1 MKPMLKYS
9 GGKSKEIKFY
19 EKYFRIEYD
28 RYFEPF
34 FGGGA
39 TYFYFE
45 PNKAV
50 INDLNNKLISFYND
64 VKYNFNQLKL
74 ELNQLQY
81 IYEENQLEFETL
93 KKCNPNK
100 KIHNNNEDLY
110 YEMRKEF
117 NYPNGKYLH
126 GTVYYFINK
135 TAYSGMIR
143 YNKKGEFNVPYG
155 RYKNFNTNLI
165 TNKHY
170 ELLKNTEIYNLDYAK
185 IFEMATPN
193 DIMFLDPPYDC
204 IFNDYGNN
212 DGFNEEDQRRLAEE
226 YKNLNTRA
234 LMIVAKTPLTEELY
248 SKFIVEEYDKNYAVN
263 IRNRFKSEAKHIIIK
278 NY

>member
-1 MKPMLKYS
+1 MKPMLKYR

-81 IYEENQLEFETL
+81 IYEENQLEFEKL
-93 KKCNPNK
+93 KERNPNK

-117 NYPNGKYLH
+117 NYPSGKYLH

-204 IFNDYGNN
+204 VFNDYGND

>member
-1 MKPMLKYS
+1 MKPMLKYR

-50 INDLNNKLISFYND
+50 INDLNNKLIGFYND

-81 IYEENQLEFETL
+81 TYEQNQLEFETL
-93 KKCNPNK
+93 KKCNLNK

-117 NYPNGKYLH
+117 NYPSGKYLH

-204 IFNDYGNN
+204 VFNDYGND

-248 SKFIVEEYDKNYAVN
+248 SKFIVEEYNKNYAVN

>member
-1 MKPMLKYS
+1 MKPMLKYR

-50 INDLNNKLISFYND
+50 INDLNNKLIGFYND

-117 NYPNGKYLH
+117 NYPSGKYLH

-204 IFNDYGNN
+204 VFNDYGNN

>member
-1 MKPMLKYS
+1 MKPMLKYR

-50 INDLNNKLISFYND
+50 INDLNNKLIGFYND
-64 VKYNFNQLKL
+64 VKYNYNQLKL
-74 ELNQLQY
+74 ELSQLQY
-81 IYEENQLEFETL
+81 IYEENQLEFEKL
-93 KKCNPNK
+93 KERNPNK

-117 NYPNGKYLH
+117 NYPSGKYLH

-204 IFNDYGNN
+204 VFNDYGND

>member
-1 MKPMLKYS
+1 MKPMLKYR

-81 IYEENQLEFETL
+81 IYEENQLEFEKL
-93 KKCNPNK
+93 KERNPNK

-117 NYPNGKYLH
+117 NYPSGKYLH

-185 IFEMATPN
+185 IFEIATPN

-204 IFNDYGNN
+204 VFNDYGND

>member
-1 MKPMLKYS
+1 MKPMLKYR

-19 EKYFRIEYD
+19 EKYFRIEYN
-28 RYFEPF
+28 RFFEPF

-117 NYPNGKYLH
+117 NYPSGKYLH

-204 IFNDYGNN
+204 VFNDYGND

>member
-1 MKPMLKYS
+1 MKPMLKYR

-50 INDLNNKLISFYND
+50 INDLNNKLIGFYND

-117 NYPNGKYLH
+117 NYPSGKYLH

-204 IFNDYGNN
+204 VFNDYGND

>member
-1 MKPMLKYS
+1 MKPMLKYR

-28 RYFEPF
+28 RFFEPF

-50 INDLNNKLISFYND
+50 INDLNNKLIGFYND
-64 VKYNFNQLKL
+64 VKYNYNQLKL
-74 ELNQLQY
+74 ELSQLQY
-81 IYEENQLEFETL
+81 IYEENQLEFEKL
-93 KKCNPNK
+93 KERNPNK

-117 NYPNGKYLH
+117 NYPSGKYLH

-204 IFNDYGNN
+204 VFNDYGND

>member
-1 MKPMLKYS
+1 MKPMLKYR

-50 INDLNNKLISFYND
+50 INDLNNKLIGFYND

-81 IYEENQLEFETL
+81 IYEENQLEFEKL
-93 KKCNPNK
+93 KERNPNK

-117 NYPNGKYLH
+117 NYPSDKYLH
-126 GTVYYFINK
+126 GTIYYFINK

-204 IFNDYGNN
+204 VFNDYGND

>member
-1 MKPMLKYS
+1 MKPMLKYR

-19 EKYFRIEYD
+19 EKYFRIEYN
-28 RYFEPF
+28 RFFEPF

-81 IYEENQLEFETL
+81 IYEENQLEFEKL
-93 KKCNPNK
+93 KERNPNK

-110 YEMRKEF
+110 YEMREEF
-117 NYPNGKYLH
+117 NYPSGKYSH

-204 IFNDYGNN
+204 VFNDYGND

>member
-1 MKPMLKYS
+1 MKPMLKYR

-50 INDLNNKLISFYND
+50 INDLNNKLIGFYND
-64 VKYNFNQLKL
+64 VKYNYNQLKL
-74 ELNQLQY
+74 ELSQLQY
-81 IYEENQLEFETL
+81 IYEENQLKFEKL
-93 KKCNPNK
+93 KERNLNK

-117 NYPNGKYLH
+117 NYPSGKYLH

-204 IFNDYGNN
+204 VFNDYGNN

>member
-1 MKPMLKYS
+1 MKPMLKYR

-28 RYFEPF
+28 IYFEPF

-50 INDLNNKLISFYND
+50 INDLNNKLIGFYND
-64 VKYNFNQLKL
+64 VKYNYNQLKL
-74 ELNQLQY
+74 ELSQLQY
-81 IYEENQLEFETL
+81 IYEENQLEFEKL
-93 KKCNPNK
+93 KECNPNK

-117 NYPNGKYLH
+117 NYPSGKYLH

-143 YNKKGEFNVPYG
+143 YNKKDEFNVPYG

-204 IFNDYGNN
+204 VFNDYGND

>member
-1 MKPMLKYS
+1 MKPMLKYR

-50 INDLNNKLISFYND
+50 INDLNNKLIGFYND

-117 NYPNGKYLH
+117 NYPSGKYLH

-204 IFNDYGNN
+204 VFNDYGNN

-248 SKFIVEEYDKNYAVN
+248 SKFIVEEYNKNYAVN

>member
-50 INDLNNKLISFYND
+50 INDLNNKLIGFYND
-64 VKYNFNQLKL
+64 VKYNFNQLKI

-117 NYPNGKYLH
+117 NYPSGKYLH

-204 IFNDYGNN
+204 VFNDYGND

-234 LMIVAKTPLTEELY
+234 LMIIAKTPLTEELY

>member
-1 MKPMLKYS
+1 MKPMLKYR

-50 INDLNNKLISFYND
+50 INDLNNKLIGFYND

-81 IYEENQLEFETL
+81 IYEENQLEFEEL
-93 KKCNPNK
+93 KECNPNIK
-100 KIHNNNEDLY
+100 VNNNNENLY
-110 YEMRKEF
+110 YEIRKEF
-117 NYPNGKYLH
+117 NYPSGKYLH

-170 ELLKNTEIYNLDYAK
+170 ELLKNTDIYNLDYAK

-204 IFNDYGNN
+204 VFNDYGNN

>member
-1 MKPMLKYS
+1 MKPMLKYR

-50 INDLNNKLISFYND
+50 INDLNNKLIGFYND

-117 NYPNGKYLH
+117 NYPSGKYLH
-126 GTVYYFINK
+126 GTIYYFINK

-204 IFNDYGNN
+204 VFNDYGND

>member
-1 MKPMLKYS
+1 MKPMLKYR

-28 RYFEPF
+28 RFFEPF

-50 INDLNNKLISFYND
+50 INDLNNKLIGFYND
-64 VKYNFNQLKL
+64 VKYNYNQLKL

-81 IYEENQLEFETL
+81 IYEENQLEFEKL
-93 KKCNPNK
+93 KERNPNK

-110 YEMRKEF
+110 YEMREEF
-117 NYPNGKYLH
+117 NYPSGKYLH

-204 IFNDYGNN
+204 VFNDYGND

>member
-1 MKPMLKYS
+1 MKPMLKYR

-93 KKCNPNK
+93 KKYNPNK

-117 NYPNGKYLH
+117 NYPSGKYLH

-204 IFNDYGNN
+204 VFNDYGND

>member
-1 MKPMLKYS
+1 MKPMLKYR

-19 EKYFRIEYD
+19 EKYFRIEYN
-28 RYFEPF
+28 RFFEPF

-81 IYEENQLEFETL
+81 IYEENQLEFEKL
-93 KKCNPNK
+93 KERNPNK

-117 NYPNGKYLH
+117 NYPSGKYLH

-204 IFNDYGNN
+204 VFNDYGND

>member
-1 MKPMLKYS
+1 MKPMLKYR

-28 RYFEPF
+28 RFFEPF

-50 INDLNNKLISFYND
+50 INDLNNKLIGFYND
-64 VKYNFNQLKL
+64 VKYNYNQLKL
-74 ELNQLQY
+74 ELSQLQY
-81 IYEENQLEFETL
+81 IYEENQLEFEKL
-93 KKCNPNK
+93 KECNPNIK
-100 KIHNNNEDLY
+100 VNNNNEDLY
-110 YEMRKEF
+110 YEIRKEF
-117 NYPNGKYLH
+117 NYPSGKYLH

-204 IFNDYGNN
+204 VFNDYGNN

>member
-1 MKPMLKYS
+1 MKPMLKYR

-50 INDLNNKLISFYND
+50 INDLNNKLIGFYND

-81 IYEENQLEFETL
+81 IYEENQLEFE
-93 KKCNPNK
+93 KIKERNPNK

-117 NYPNGKYLH
+117 NYPSGKYLH

-143 YNKKGEFNVPYG
+143 YNKKSEFNVPYG

-170 ELLKNTEIYNLDYAK
+170 ELLKHTEIYNLDYAK

-204 IFNDYGNN
+204 VFNDYGND

-248 SKFIVEEYDKNYAVN
+248 NKFIVEEYNKNYAVN

>member
-1 MKPMLKYS
+1 MKPMLKYR

-81 IYEENQLEFETL
+81 IYEENQLEFEKL
-93 KKCNPNK
+93 KECNPNIK
-100 KIHNNNEDLY
+100 VNNNNEDLY

-117 NYPNGKYLH
+117 NYPSGKYLH

-204 IFNDYGNN
+204 IFNDYGND

-248 SKFIVEEYDKNYAVN
+248 SKFIVEEYNKNYAVN

>member
-1 MKPMLKYS
+1 MKPMLKYR

-117 NYPNGKYLH
+117 NYPSGKYLH
-126 GTVYYFINK
+126 GTVYHFINK

-204 IFNDYGNN
+204 VFNDYGNN

>member
-1 MKPMLKYS
+1 MKPMLKYR

-50 INDLNNKLISFYND
+50 INDLNNKLIGFYND

-117 NYPNGKYLH
+117 NYPSGKYLH

-204 IFNDYGNN
+204 IFNDYGND

>member
-1 MKPMLKYS
+1 MKPMLKYR

-117 NYPNGKYLH
+117 NYPSGKYLH

-204 IFNDYGNN
+204 VFNDYGNN

>member
-1 MKPMLKYS
+1 MKPMLKYR

-28 RYFEPF
+28 RFFEPF

-50 INDLNNKLISFYND
+50 INDLNNKLIGFYND

-81 IYEENQLEFETL
+81 IYEENQLEFEKL
-93 KKCNPNK
+93 KERNPNK

-117 NYPNGKYLH
+117 NYPSGKYLH
-126 GTVYYFINK
+126 GTIYYFINK

-204 IFNDYGNN
+204 IFNDYGND

>member
-81 IYEENQLEFETL
+81 IYEENQLEFE
-93 KKCNPNK
+93 KIKERNPNK

-117 NYPNGKYLH
+117 NYPSGKYLH

-204 IFNDYGNN
+204 VFNDYGND

-248 SKFIVEEYDKNYAVN
+248 SKFIVEEYNKNYAVN

>member
-1 MKPMLKYS
+1 MKPMLKYR

-50 INDLNNKLISFYND
+50 INDLNNKLIGFYND

-81 IYEENQLEFETL
+81 IYEENQLEFE
-93 KKCNPNK
+93 KIKERNPNK

-117 NYPNGKYLH
+117 NYPSGKYLH

-204 IFNDYGNN
+204 VFNDYGND

>member
-1 MKPMLKYS
+1 MKPMLKYR

-117 NYPNGKYLH
+117 NYPSGKYLH

-204 IFNDYGNN
+204 IFNDYGND

-226 YKNLNTRA
+226 YKNLNTRT

>member
-1 MKPMLKYS
+1 MKPMLKYR

-100 KIHNNNEDLY
+100 KNHNNNEDLY

-117 NYPNGKYLH
+117 NYPSGKYLH

-204 IFNDYGNN
+204 VFNDYGND

>member
-1 MKPMLKYS
+1 MKPMLKYR

-28 RYFEPF
+28 RFFEPF

-50 INDLNNKLISFYND
+50 INDLNNKLIGFYND
-64 VKYNFNQLKL
+64 VKYNYNQLKL
-74 ELNQLQY
+74 ELSQLQY
-81 IYEENQLEFETL
+81 IYEENQLEFEKL
-93 KKCNPNK
+93 KECNPNIK
-100 KIHNNNEDLY
+100 VNNNNEDLY
-110 YEMRKEF
+110 YEIRKEF
-117 NYPNGKYLH
+117 NYPSGKYLH

-204 IFNDYGNN
+204 VFNDYGND

>member
-1 MKPMLKYS
+1 MKPMLKYR

-117 NYPNGKYLH
+117 NYPSGKYLH

-204 IFNDYGNN
+204 VFNDYGND

-248 SKFIVEEYDKNYAVN
+248 GKFIVEEYDKNYAVN

>member
-1 MKPMLKYS
+1 MKPMLKYR

-50 INDLNNKLISFYND
+50 INDLNNKLIGFYND

-81 IYEENQLEFETL
+81 IYEENQLEFEKL
-93 KKCNPNK
+93 KERNSNK

-117 NYPNGKYLH
+117 NYPSGKYLH

-204 IFNDYGNN
+204 VFNDYGND

>member
-1 MKPMLKYS
+1 MKPMLKYR

-74 ELNQLQY
+74 ELGQLQY
-81 IYEENQLEFETL
+81 IYEQNQLEFETL

-117 NYPNGKYLH
+117 NYPSGKYLH

-170 ELLKNTEIYNLDYAK
+170 ELLKNTEIYNLDYVK

-204 IFNDYGNN
+204 VFNDYGND

>member
-1 MKPMLKYS
+1 MKPMLKYR

-117 NYPNGKYLH
+117 NYPSGKYLH

-143 YNKKGEFNVPYG
+143 YNK
-155 RYKNFNTNLI
+155 
-165 TNKHY
+165 
-170 ELLKNTEIYNLDYAK
+170 
-185 IFEMATPN
+185 
-193 DIMFLDPPYDC
+193 
-204 IFNDYGNN
+204 
-212 DGFNEEDQRRLAEE
+212 
-226 YKNLNTRA
+226 
-234 LMIVAKTPLTEELY
+234 
-248 SKFIVEEYDKNYAVN
+248 
-263 IRNRFKSEAKHIIIK
+263 
-278 NY
+278 